1 MNATGSVFLKADS
14 ETAFTERDA
23 DKGASLKS
31 TVVEGQGRSE
41 NWAEEEGILLWSQA
55 ASPDLRSRVELKWP
69 FRAVLLWNRTD
80 EPSHLC
86 LHLSLDVKSAW
97 KDVPRGEAVIQQAR
111 TICCSTW
118 VTSPSLKRDLVA
130 CIPAHT
136 DPLHTTDSHIC
147 IYAQGTG
154 IFRNLV
160 SLTSWEEWGRKVA
173 KTNNYPVHNWHWLSP
188 SSTAHARFP
197 QLSATISAVLSSLLV
212 DRTQTLIPEG
222 TRSPVCCFQARVA
235 ITVHLQ

>member
-1 MNATGSVFLKADS
+1 MKSGSLPRPQESSGAKVALQSCPALEQNRWAFIPLPPFVTGCEISLEGCASRWGSHSTGKDYLLQQIVLK
-14 ETAFTERDA
+14 RD
-23 DKGASLKS
+23 LF
-31 TVVEGQGRSE
+31 
-41 NWAEEEGILLWSQA
+41 
-55 ASPDLRSRVELKWP
+55 
-69 FRAVLLWNRTD
+69 FR
-80 EPSHLC
+80 
-86 LHLSLDVKSAW
+86 
-97 KDVPRGEAVIQQAR
+97 
-111 TICCSTW
+111 

-173 KTNNYPVHNWHWLSP
+173 KTNSYPIHNWHWLSP
-188 SSTAHARFP
+188 SSTAHARSP
-197 QLSATISAVLSSLLV
+197 QLSATIPAGLSSLLV
-212 DRTQTLIPEG
+212 DRTQTLNPEG
-222 TRSPVCCFQARVA
+222 TRSPVCCFQAGVA